1 MGVSKLVIGGT
12 VRQERGY
19 LHLLGVSGMPLS
31 DVQIR
36 NAKPSSKPYKL
47 ADGGGLY
54 VLVKPDGAKYW
65 RLKYRFS
72 GKEKLLALGVYPLVR
87 APAARAARD
96 EAKRR
101 LTDGRD
107 PAHARRE
114 DRRAAQI
121 SAANTFEII
130 AREWVEQQRNRWTPD
145 HAGRVLDSLIADAFP
160 EFGFRSIAEITA
172 PEVLAALRKVEARG
186 ALEVASRV
194 YQRCGAVFRY
204 AIATGRCKL
213 NPVPD
218 LQGALKAPKREHRA
232 ALSAADLP
240 AYLHKLATYDGQLQT
255 KLALKLLA
263 LTFVRT
269 GELRGAEWSEFDLE
283 HCEWRIP
290 AERMKMRAPHIV
302 PLSRQALAVL
312 EQLKPLTGDGQYLF
326 PNQHKPNACMSENT
340 MLYALYRMGYHSRAT
355 GHGFRAT
362 ASTILNEQ
370 GWRADAIE
378 RQLAHAEKN
387 KVRAAYHRS
396 EYLADRRKMMQAWA
410 DHLDTLASSAKITS
424 TREATV

>member
-1 MGVSKLVIGGT
+1 ML
-12 VRQERGY
+12 
-19 LHLLGVSGMPLS
+19 LS

-65 RLKYRFS
+65 RLKYRFA

-87 APAARAARD
+87 APAARTARD

-101 LTDGRD
+101 LADGHD
-107 PAHARRE
+107 PSHARRE
-114 DRRAAQI
+114 DKRAAQI
-121 SAANTFEII
+121 SAANTFEIV
-130 AREWVEQQRNRWTPD
+130 AREWVEQQRNRWTPN
-145 HAGRVLDSLIADAFP
+145 HAGRVLDSLVADAFL
-160 EFGFRSIAEITA
+160 EIGFRSIAEITA
-172 PEVLAALRKVEARG
+172 PELLAALRKIEARG

-194 YQRCGAVFRY
+194 NQRFGAIFRY
-204 AIATGRCKL
+204 AVATGRCER
-213 NPVPD
+213 NPVAD
-218 LQGALKAPKREHRA
+218 LRGALKAPKREHRA

-240 AYLHKLATYDGQLQT
+240 DYLQQLETYDGQLQT

-269 GELRGAEWSEFDLE
+269 GELRGAKWSEFDLDIG
-283 HCEWRIP
+283 EWRIP

-302 PLSRQALAVL
+302 PLSRQALGVL
-312 EQLKPLTGDGQYLF
+312 EQLKPITGDQEYLF
-326 PNQHKPNACMSENT
+326 PNQHNPKACMSENT

-410 DHLDTLASSAKITS
+410 DYLDTLASSVKRTS
-424 TREATV
+424 TRKTTV